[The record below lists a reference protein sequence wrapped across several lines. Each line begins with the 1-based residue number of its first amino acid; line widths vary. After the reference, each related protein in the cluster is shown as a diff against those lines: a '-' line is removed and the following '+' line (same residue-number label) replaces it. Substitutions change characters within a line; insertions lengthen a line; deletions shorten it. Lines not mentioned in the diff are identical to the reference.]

1 MLGNSTSLKEK
12 RQVVQ
17 RLKNRLQN
25 KFNVAVGEV
34 DDIDVHSRLTVGYSI
49 VGSDYKQ
56 VDSALKKIL
65 NVVNEMHPGQLV
77 DENFHVEQYSHE
89 FRSEMISEK
98 WEEDE

>member
-1 MLGNSTSLKEK
+1 MLGNSTSLKDK
-12 RQVVQ
+12 RQVVRKLRDQ
-17 RLKNRLQN
+17 LQN

-34 DDIDVHSRLTVGYSI
+34 DDLDVHSRLTMGYSI

-65 NVVNEMHPGQLV
+65 NVVHERYPGMMV

-89 FRSEMISEK
+89 FHSEMISAK